1 MINQWM
7 EWGQNHEEPVFFFY
21 YGVWRWLSYFDMA
34 INHWGDPPT
43 GSPLKSSKAK
53 SCNQRRSI
61 FGAGKFEVPI
71 FDGWIWLNHHFDCF
85 ISPIFTPILGPN
97 ISTEPGVSQIHP
109 RIDLLRKDSL
119 CQCAMDPI
127 GWLAKLVNLVEF
139 NGWFFWRK
147 AMTSWKIMKSQT
159 RVWVYGFVKYMEDS
173 GSTKSIE
180 ISLTHFK
187 VLAV

>member
-1 MINQWM
+1 MTFLFWYGYQPLGRSTNWITFEIIQSQKLQSAEVNFWSRKVWSPHFWRLNM
-7 EWGQNHEEPVFFFY
+7 VESPFWLLHFAHFY
-21 YGVWRWLSYFDMA
+21 S
-34 INHWGDPPT
+34 H
-43 GSPLKSSKAK
+43 
-53 SCNQRRSI
+53 
-61 FGAGKFEVPI
+61 
-71 FDGWIWLNHHFDCF
+71 
-85 ISPIFTPILGPN
+85 LGPN
-97 ISTEPGVSQIHP
+97 ISTEPGVSQNHP

>member
-1 MINQWM
+1 M
-7 EWGQNHEEPVFFFY
+7 G
-21 YGVWRWLSYFDMA
+21 GFDDQPLGRSTNWITESGYTRMVKTTKF
-34 INHWGDPPT
+34 WT
-43 GSPLKSSKAK
+43 TKGSPLKSSKPK

-119 CQCAMDPI
+119 CQCAMNPI
-127 GWLAKLVNLVEF
+127 GWLAKLVNLVES
-139 NGWFFWRK
+139 NGWLFWRK
-147 AMTSWKIMKSQT
+147 AMTSSKIMKTQT
-159 RVWVYGFVKYMEDS
+159 RVWVYGFVKYM
-173 GSTKSIE
+173 
-180 ISLTHFK
+180 
-187 VLAV
+187 